1 MRFGVI
7 GLGSMGKRR
16 VRDLRSLGHE
26 VLGFDVRADRNGESH
41 DLFGIRTFANVE
53 SLLEARPD
61 ALVVSTPPD
70 RHPADYEVSFRARLP
85 FFSEANVLTP
95 RAEWFAEQERSS
107 GVRGYSSATMRFHG
121 LVGSLRDQLLEM
133 GLDRAWTVQAQYAS
147 YLPLWHPWEDYSEF
161 YAGRSRRTC
170 AARETV
176 PFELDWLCWMF
187 GPVQA
192 VCASRERRAE
202 WKTDIDDTYMLLLEF
217 ESGIRGSLTIEMH
230 QLTPFR
236 QARVSCRDR
245 SFLLD
250 LAGHELRRYDREGD
264 SWRIEKPAGT
274 RALGAFHYEQ
284 IYRDEIR
291 AFADTLEGRRE
302 YPKTWAEDR
311 HASNVLYAAE
321 ESARRRAWVPVA
333 EVEVAYDGRSWVTEP
348 ETP

>member
-16 VRDLRSLGHE
+16 VRDLKSLGHD
-26 VLGFDVRADRNGESH
+26 VVGFDVREDRNAEAR
-41 DLFGIRTFANVE
+41 DLFGIATFPNAQ
-53 SLLEARPD
+53 SLLEARPE

-70 RHPADYEVSFRARLP
+70 QHPADYETSFGAGLP

-95 RAEWFAEQERSS
+95 RVEWFAERESSS
-107 GVRGYSSATMRFHG
+107 GARGYPSATMRFHG
-121 LVGSLRDQLLEM
+121 LIGRLRDQLLEI
-133 GLDRAWTVQAQYAS
+133 GLRRVWTVQAQYAS

-161 YAGRSRRTC
+161 YAGRCRRTG

-176 PFELDWLCWMF
+176 PFELDWLCWIF
-187 GPVQA
+187 GPVRA
-192 VCASRERRAE
+192 VCGSRERRAE

-217 ESGIRGSLTIEMH
+217 ESGVRGSLVIEMH
-230 QLTPFR
+230 QLTPSR
-236 QARVSCRDR
+236 QVRVSCRDH

-250 LAGHELRRYDREGD
+250 LSSHELKRYDRQGD
-264 SWRIEKPAGT
+264 SWRIEKPEGT

-291 AFADTLEGRRE
+291 AFADGLEGRRG

-321 ESARRRAWVPVA
+321 ESARSRAWVTVG
-333 EVEVAYDGRSWVTEP
+333 EVEAAYDGRSWVKEP
-348 ETP
+348 ERP